1 MIKKE
6 NMKRKYIAM
15 FALAAV
21 LSSCKDN
28 EIFEKEMYK
37 NEVALISSS
46 YYNTFQE
53 TVPLT
58 GEEVIGYIAAS
69 AGGTHSPT
77 KDMVIQLEE
86 SNVQL
91 DVYNRSLFDA
101 DEKLYAK
108 LLPKD
113 KYEIADY
120 KIMIKA
126 GERTGKTMVKLR
138 PDGLSP
144 DSTYFIELKAKD
156 VSGVEI
162 NAKKNS
168 ILYQVL
174 IRNDYASQAE
184 NTFYSMTG
192 LANDMV
198 TAGNKKLFPL
208 KGNSVRVIAGTESFE
223 SNVDHI
229 NKTSIVLEV
238 GPDKKLS
245 IKPYKDINVT
255 QLDGDE
261 RYPNVFKVEEAF
273 GRKFNVFLLSY
284 EYTLN
289 NVKKHMQEE
298 LRIEVKR

>member
-1 MIKKE
+1 MKPRYIMIL
-6 NMKRKYIAM
+6 
-15 FALAAV
+15 ALATV

-28 EIFEKEMYK
+28 EIFEREMYK

-53 TVPLT
+53 IVPLT
-58 GEEVIGYIAAS
+58 GKEVTGYIAAS

-86 SNVQL
+86 GSAQL
-91 DVYNRSLFDA
+91 DFYNRSLFDG
-101 DEKLYAK
+101 DKNLYAK
-108 LLPKD
+108 LLSKD
-113 KYEIADY
+113 KYEIVDY
-120 KIMIKA
+120 KILIKA
-126 GERTGKTMVKLR
+126 GERTGRTMVKLR

-144 DSTYFIELKAKD
+144 DSTYFIELKATD
-156 VSGVEI
+156 GSGVEI
-162 NAKKNS
+162 NSKKNT

-174 IRNDYASQAE
+174 IKNDYASQAE

-208 KGNSVRVIAGTESFE
+208 TGNSVRVVAGTESFE
-223 SNVDHI
+223 SNVNHI
-229 NKTSIVLEV
+229 NKSSIVLEV
-238 GPDKKLS
+238 GANNSVK
-245 IKPYKDINVT
+245 IKPYKDINVK

-261 RYPNVFKVEEAF
+261 RYPNIFKIEESF

-284 EYTLN
+284 EYVFNGTTR
-289 NVKKHMQEE
+289 HMQEE
-298 LRIEVKR
+298 LRIEINR

>member
-1 MIKKE
+1 MIA
-6 NMKRKYIAM
+6 IAT
-15 FALAAV
+15 A

-53 TVPLT
+53 IVPLT
-58 GEEVIGYIAAS
+58 GAEVTGYIAAS
-69 AGGTHSPT
+69 AGGTQAPAE
-77 KDMVIQLEE
+77 DMVIQLEE
-86 SNVQL
+86 DDTQL
-91 DVYNRSLFDA
+91 NFYNRSLFDA
-101 DEKLYAK
+101 DENLYAK

-113 KYEIADY
+113 KYEISDLS
-120 KIMIKA
+120 IRIKA
-126 GERTGKTMVKLR
+126 GERTGRTMVKLK

-144 DSTYFIELKAKD
+144 DSTYFIELKATD
-156 VSGVEI
+156 VSGVAI
-162 NAKKNS
+162 NSKKNA

-192 LANDMV
+192 LVNDMV

-208 KGNSVRVIAGTESFE
+208 SGNSVRVIAGTESFE
-223 SNVDHI
+223 SKVDHI

-238 GPDKKLS
+238 GTDNRVT
-245 IKPYKDINVT
+245 IKPYKDIMLR
-255 QLDGDE
+255 QLDSNE
-261 RYPNVFKVEEAF
+261 RYPNVFKIEESF

-284 EYTLN
+284 EYTIDGTTKL
-289 NVKKHMQEE
+289 MQEE
-298 LRIEVKR
+298 LRIEIKR

>member
-1 MIKKE
+1 MKPRYIMIL
-6 NMKRKYIAM
+6 
-15 FALAAV
+15 ALATV

-28 EIFEKEMYK
+28 EIFEREMYK

-53 TVPLT
+53 IVPLT
-58 GEEVIGYIAAS
+58 GKEVIGYIAAS

-86 SNVQL
+86 GNAQL
-91 DVYNRSLFDA
+91 DFYNRSLFDG
-101 DEKLYAK
+101 DKNLYAK
-108 LLPKD
+108 LLSKD
-113 KYEIADY
+113 KYEIVDY
-120 KIMIKA
+120 KILIKA
-126 GERTGKTMVKLR
+126 GERTGRTMVKLR

-144 DSTYFIELKAKD
+144 DSTYFIELKATD

-162 NAKKNS
+162 NSKKNT

-174 IRNDYASQAE
+174 IKNDYASQAE

-192 LANDMV
+192 LANNMV

-208 KGNSVRVIAGTESFE
+208 TGNSVRVVAGTESFE
-223 SNVDHI
+223 SNVSHI

-238 GPDKKLS
+238 GANNNVT
-245 IKPYKDINVT
+245 IKPYKDINVK

-261 RYPNVFKVEEAF
+261 RYPNIFKIEEAF

-284 EYTLN
+284 EYVLN
-289 NVKKHMQEE
+289 GTTRHMQEE
-298 LRIEVKR
+298 LRIEINR